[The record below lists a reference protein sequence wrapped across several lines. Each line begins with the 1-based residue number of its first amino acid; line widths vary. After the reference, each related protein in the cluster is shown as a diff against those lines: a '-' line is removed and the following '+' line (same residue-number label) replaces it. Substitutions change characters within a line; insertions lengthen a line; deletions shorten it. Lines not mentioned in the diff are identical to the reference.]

1 MTEELAPELVSR
13 LNFLADS
20 THLSEEELRKSTPEG
35 YEPKK
40 MLPMPYRHED
50 VEAVAPLLAISVEL
64 INRVAQVREA
74 LPGSQVLDDD
84 KALARDKPDGVGM
97 MSAYV
102 EQCLIDASTHCE
114 AIHRLVTHPYAATLK
129 PVEGAP
135 GYFGQSS
142 AIAVHQRAIIEAAA
156 VLLWVTEHGKPR
168 DRYLRLVKELRD
180 ELEQWEVGATAE
192 RLVPIGLDD
201 ALARISARYALD
213 FSKGQQPAARN
224 AAAGTKKSRS
234 QMLNATV
241 GEEVYLAWKRLSAD
255 SHGSAFLNQFVLL
268 PASPFSPQRDA
279 RFRSNAVHE
288 ALRRM
293 LARTKRILEVH
304 DAQNGS

>member
-1 MTEELAPELVSR
+1 MEQLPAELESR

-20 THLSEEELRKSTPEG
+20 THLSEEELRESAPDG
-35 YEPKK
+35 YGPKQ

-50 VEAVAPLLAISVEL
+50 VEAVAPLLDISVEL

-74 LPGSQVLDDD
+74 LPGSQVHDDD

-114 AIHRLVTHPYAATLK
+114 AIHRLVTHPYAATMK
-129 PVEGAP
+129 PVENTP

-142 AIAVHQRAIIEAAA
+142 AIAVHQRAIVEAAS
-156 VLLWVTEHGKPR
+156 VFLWVTEPEKPR

-180 ELEQWEVGATAE
+180 ELELWEEGATAE
-192 RLVPIGLDD
+192 RLAPVGLDD
-201 ALARISARYALD
+201 VLARISARYALD
-213 FSKGQQPAARN
+213 FSKAQRPAARN
-224 AAAGTKKSRS
+224 ATTEPKKSRT
-234 QMLNATV
+234 QMMKATV
-241 GEEVYLAWKRLSAD
+241 GDEVYFAWKRMTAD
-255 SHGSAFLNQFVLL
+255 SHGSVFLNQFLLL
-268 PASPFSPQRDA
+268 PGSPFSPQRDA

-293 LARTKRILEVH
+293 LARTKKILESPE
-304 DAQNGS
+304 DENQS

>member
-1 MTEELAPELVSR
+1 MEQLPAELESR

-20 THLSEEELRKSTPEG
+20 THLSEEELRESAPEG
-35 YEPKK
+35 YGPKK
-40 MLPMPYRHED
+40 MLPMPYRYED
-50 VEAVAPLLAISVEL
+50 VEAVAPLLDISVEL

-74 LPGSQVLDDD
+74 LPGSQVHDDD
-84 KALARDKPDGVGM
+84 KALARDKADGVGM

-114 AIHRLVTHPYAATLK
+114 AIHRLITHPYAATLK
-129 PVEGAP
+129 PVEGTP
-135 GYFGQSS
+135 GYYGQSS

-156 VLLWVTEHGKPR
+156 VFLWVTETKKPR

-180 ELEQWEVGATAE
+180 ELELWEVGATAE

-201 ALARISARYALD
+201 VLARISARYALD
-213 FSKGQQPAARN
+213 FSKTQQPAARN
-224 AAAGTKKSRS
+224 SAAGPKKSRT
-234 QMLNATV
+234 QMMKATV

-255 SHGSAFLNQFVLL
+255 SHGSAFLNQFLLL
-268 PASPFSPQRDA
+268 PDSPFSPQLDA

-293 LARTKRILEVH
+293 LARVKRILEIKEV
-304 DAQNGS
+304 QNRS